1 VSFLTAREVV
11 SAVVKS
17 TQQYLEFLND
27 SNRGV
32 ERYEAGNIRSDDET
46 SLLLENS
53 IWSTYSC
60 ELSPGLRIRSDSS
73 ATLESEAPHVEDIEI
88 RILEYDRR
96 DGQTKFAARNP
107 VPGETGFIAIDFR
120 WLVRRCLEWYQ
131 QRGSS
136 ICDITRIENPARE
149 IPDPS
154 MSDGGLSS
162 QQREAITTML
172 TTSLSYIWGPP
183 GTGKT
188 KGVLAKAVRQCIG
201 EDEKALVLAP
211 TNIAVDNALSAI
223 LEEGIP
229 HEEVVRMGVPSRK
242 FLDKYPECCEERA
255 FQHEIAQIGSQ
266 IKALEENIDSLQ
278 KRQELEV
285 QAKNCEIEAAS
296 KRHEVTESQAS
307 LTVTLERIRE
317 SKSSLGAHRKELEPH
332 ERHLESKRSQLDR
345 LALPKLLSD
354 IEALECEQAE
364 TIREVAKLKE
374 ELRDMG
380 FFVRVFTKRKERLT
394 ISVSYLSVH
403 LQATEAT
410 LESRR
415 EKRAELAPTASLLQ
429 EEITA
434 LEEACQLART
444 DIADLKRRISALEM
458 ERGLLESKIAENHE
472 AQRSLESRIK
482 AAHEELS
489 RIDGIPPTEHADE
502 LLATWQAEKGQLE
515 ARLSQFKQDLASK
528 SVLGMTLDGFMGLTL
543 QMGLSVHRVF
553 IDEAPYAP
561 IAKLLPLLSLRRPI
575 AMLGDHLQLPPVCE
589 CSNDETVRAYWAKP
603 SIFLENAFELGNNWH
618 DLNRLEEPQFQLTQ
632 RRVLSASYRFGGSLA
647 SLLDRHIY
655 GGIGLTGLAVDETY
669 IQCTHCEPR
678 GQQHRRLKRQNH
690 AEADAILD
698 QVQEWWESTQPE
710 SNLPTLAILTPYKNQ
725 TRLIRRRLK
734 ERFGNTAIP
743 AQVDVLNTH
752 QAQGREW
759 DWVFFSVADTGNLKM
774 NDPYFT
780 DSNCSAGKALLN
792 TTIGRTRR
800 KLVVFLDAT
809 FWANRPMKQLLTDI
823 VNTACP
829 PKDGPLPR

>member
-1 VSFLTAREVV
+1 MPFLTAREVV

-17 TQQYLEFLND
+17 TQRYLEFLND

-32 ERYEAGNIRSDDET
+32 ERYGVTSIRPDDGA

-53 IWSTYSC
+53 IWSTYTC
-60 ELSPGLRIRSDSS
+60 ELALGLRIRSDSS
-73 ATLESEAPHVEDIEI
+73 ATLEPEAAHMEDIEI

-96 DGQTKFAARNP
+96 NGQTKFAARES
-107 VPGETGFIAIDFR
+107 VPGETGFIVIDFR

-131 QRGSS
+131 KRGSS
-136 ICDITRIENPARE
+136 ICDITGIATPTRE

-154 MSDGGLSS
+154 VSASGLSS
-162 QQREAITTML
+162 EQAEAITTML
-172 TTSLSYIWGPP
+172 TTSLSYIWGSP

-188 KGVLAKAVRQCIG
+188 KWVLAKAVQQCVS

-211 TNIAVDNALSAI
+211 TNVAVDNALTAI
-223 LEEGIP
+223 LEEGVP
-229 HEEVVRMGVPSRK
+229 REEIVRMGVPSPD
-242 FLDKYPECCEERA
+242 FLNQYPECCEERA

-266 IKALEENIDSLQ
+266 IKALEESIGSLQ

-285 QAKNCEIEAAS
+285 QAKDCEIEAVN
-296 KRHEVTESQAS
+296 KRREATESQAS

-317 SKSSLGAHRKELEPH
+317 SKSAISIYRKELEPH
-332 ERHLESKRSQLDR
+332 ECQLESKRSQLDR
-345 LALPKLLSD
+345 LALPKLLAD
-354 IEALECEQAE
+354 IATLECEQAE

-374 ELRDMG
+374 DLRDMG
-380 FFVRVFTKRKERLT
+380 FFRRVFTKRKERLT
-394 ISVSYLSVH
+394 ISVSDLGVH
-403 LQATEAT
+403 LRATEAT

-415 EKRAELAPTASLLQ
+415 EKRVELAPTASLLQ
-429 EEITA
+429 EKITA
-434 LEEACQLART
+434 LEETCQPVRT
-444 DIADLKRRISALEM
+444 EIADLQQRISTLEV
-458 ERGLLESKIAENHE
+458 ERDLLESKIAENQE

-482 AAHEELS
+482 AVHEELS

-515 ARLSQFKQDLASK
+515 VRLSQFKQDLASK

-553 IDEAPYAP
+553 VDEAPYAP
-561 IAKLLPLLSLRRPI
+561 IAKVLPLLSLHRPI

-589 CSNDETVRAYWAKP
+589 CRNDETVRAYWAKP
-603 SIFLENAFELGNNWH
+603 SIFLENAFELGENWH
-618 DLNRLEEPQFQLTQ
+618 DLNQIEEPQFQLTQ
-632 RRVLSASYRFGGSLA
+632 RRVLSASYRFGESLA

-655 GGIGLTGLAVDETY
+655 GGIGLTGLADDETY
-669 IQCTHCEPR
+669 IQCIHCEP
-678 GQQHRRLKRQNH
+678 QHRQRRRKRENH

-698 QVQEWWESTQPE
+698 QVQEWWESTQLE

-725 TRLIRRRLK
+725 ATLIRRQLR
-734 ERFGNTAIP
+734 ERFRDTAIP
-743 AQVDVLNTH
+743 GQVDVLNTH

-759 DWVFFSVADTGNLKM
+759 DWVFFSVADTGNLAR

-780 DSNCSAGKALLN
+780 DSNCSHGKALLN
-792 TTIGRTRR
+792 TTIGRTKR

-823 VNTACP
+823 VNMACP

>member
-1 VSFLTAREVV
+1 MPFLTAREVV

-17 TQQYLEFLND
+17 TQRYLEFLND

-32 ERYEAGNIRSDDET
+32 ERYGVTSIRSDDET

-60 ELSPGLRIRSDSS
+60 ELPSGLRIRSDSS
-73 ATLESEAPHVEDIEI
+73 ATLEPEAAHVEDIEI

-96 DGQTKFAARNP
+96 DGQTRFAARNP
-107 VPGETGFIAIDFR
+107 VPGETGFIVIDFR
-120 WLVRRCLEWYQ
+120 WLVRRCLEWYR

-136 ICDITRIENPARE
+136 ICDITGIETPARE

-154 MSDGGLSS
+154 VSDGGLSS
-162 QQREAITTML
+162 EQAEAITTML

-188 KGVLAKAVRQCIG
+188 KWVLAKAVRQCIG

-211 TNIAVDNALSAI
+211 TNIAVDSILSAI
-223 LEEGIP
+223 LKEGVP
-229 HEEVVRMGVPSRK
+229 HEEVIRMGVPSRE
-242 FLDKYPECCEERA
+242 FLEQYPECCEEHA
-255 FQHEIAQIGSQ
+255 FQHEITQISSQ
-266 IKALEENIDSLQ
+266 IRALEESIRSLQ
-278 KRQELEV
+278 KRQELEI
-285 QAKNCEIEAAS
+285 QARDCEAQAAS
-296 KRHEVTESQAS
+296 KRREATESQAS
-307 LTVTLERIRE
+307 LTVTQERICE
-317 SKSSLGAHRKELEPH
+317 SEAVLSTCRKELEPH
-332 ERHLESKRSQLDR
+332 ERQLKSKRSQLDR

-354 IEALECEQAE
+354 IEALECEQAA

-394 ISVSYLSVH
+394 ISVSDLSVH
-403 LQATEAT
+403 LRATEAT

-415 EKRAELAPTASLLQ
+415 EKRDELAPTASLLQ

-434 LEEACQLART
+434 LEETCQPART
-444 DIADLKRRISALEM
+444 DIADLQHRISALEA

-472 AQRSLESRIK
+472 VQRSLESRIK

-489 RIDGIPPTEHADE
+489 RIDGIHPTEHADE
-502 LLATWQAEKGQLE
+502 LLATWRAEKGQLE

-561 IAKLLPLLSLRRPI
+561 IAKVLPLLSLRRPI
-575 AMLGDHLQLPPVCE
+575 AMLGDHLQLPPICE
-589 CSNDETVRAYWAKP
+589 CSNDDTVRAYWAKP
-603 SIFLENAFELGNNWH
+603 SIFLENAFQLGENWR
-618 DLNRLEEPQFQLTQ
+618 DLNQLEEPQFQLVQ
-632 RRVLSASYRFGGSLA
+632 QRVLSASYRFGESLA

-655 GGIGLTGLAVDETY
+655 GGIGLTGLAGAETY

-678 GQQHRRLKRQNH
+678 DRPTPT
-690 AEADAILD
+690 
-698 QVQEWWESTQPE
+698 QETEPC
-710 SNLPTLAILTPYKNQ
+710 
-725 TRLIRRRLK
+725 
-734 ERFGNTAIP
+734 G
-743 AQVDVLNTH
+743 
-752 QAQGREW
+752 GRC
-759 DWVFFSVADTGNLKM
+759 DTGSGPRM
-774 NDPYFT
+774 VGID
-780 DSNCSAGKALLN
+780 
-792 TTIGRTRR
+792 
-800 KLVVFLDAT
+800 
-809 FWANRPMKQLLTDI
+809 
-823 VNTACP
+823 TA
-829 PKDGPLPR
+829 

>member
-1 VSFLTAREVV
+1 MPFLTAREVV

-17 TQQYLEFLND
+17 TQRYLEFLND

-32 ERYEAGNIRSDDET
+32 ERYAAANIRSDDET

-53 IWSTYSC
+53 IWSTYTC
-60 ELSPGLRIRSDSS
+60 ELPPGLRLRFDSS
-73 ATLESEAPHVEDIEI
+73 AATLAPEAAHVEDIEI

-96 DGQTKFAARNP
+96 DGQTRFAARNP
-107 VPGETGFIAIDFR
+107 VPGETGFIVIDFR

-136 ICDITRIENPARE
+136 ICDITGIQTPARE

-154 MSDGGLSS
+154 VSDSGLSS
-162 QQREAITTML
+162 EQAEAITTML

-188 KGVLAKAVRQCIG
+188 KWVLAKAVRQCVG
-201 EDEKALVLAP
+201 EDEKVLVLTL

-223 LEEGIP
+223 LEEGVP
-229 HEEVVRMGVPSRK
+229 REGVVRIGVPSPG

-255 FQHEIAQIGSQ
+255 FQHEITQIRSQ
-266 IKALEENIDSLQ
+266 IKALEESIRSLQ
-278 KRQELEV
+278 KRQELEI
-285 QAKNCEIEAAS
+285 QARDCEARAAS
-296 KRHEVTESQAS
+296 KRREATESQAS

-317 SKSSLGAHRKELEPH
+317 SKTTLDAHRKELDPD
-332 ERHLESKRSQLDR
+332 ERELESKRNQLDR

-354 IEALECEQAE
+354 IETLEGEQAE
-364 TIREVAKLKE
+364 TIREVARSKE

-380 FFVRVFTKRKERLT
+380 FFVRVFTRRKERLT
-394 ISVSYLSVH
+394 TSISDLSAH
-403 LQATEAT
+403 LRTTEAT

-415 EKRAELAPTASLLQ
+415 EKRDELAPTASLLQ
-429 EEITA
+429 EKIIA
-434 LEEACQLART
+434 LEEICQLART
-444 DIADLKRRISALEM
+444 EIADLQHRISDLEAK
-458 ERGLLESKIAENHE
+458 RGLLEAKIAENHE
-472 AQRSLESRIK
+472 AQRSLESQIK

-489 RIDGIPPTEHADE
+489 RIGADHTAENADE
-502 LLATWQAEKGQLE
+502 LLATWRAEKGQLE

-561 IAKLLPLLSLRRPI
+561 IAKVLPLLSLRRPI

-603 SIFLENAFELGNNWH
+603 FIFLENAFELGENWR

-632 RRVLSASYRFGGSLA
+632 QRVLSASYRFGQSLA

-655 GGIGLTGLAVDETY
+655 GGIGLTGLAADETY

-678 GQQHRRLKRQNH
+678 ERKGRRRREND

-698 QVQEWWESTQPE
+698 QVQEWWESTQLE

-725 TRLIRRRLK
+725 ARLIRRRLR
-734 ERFGNTAIP
+734 ERFRDTAIP
-743 AQVDVLNTH
+743 VQVDVLNTH

-774 NDPYFT
+774 NAPFFT
-780 DSNCSAGKALLN
+780 DSNRSDGKALLN
-792 TTIGRTRR
+792 TTIGRTKRR
-800 KLVVFLDAT
+800 LVVFLDST
-809 FWANRPMKQLLTDI
+809 FWANRRPESLLTDI
-823 VNTACP
+823 VNTVFP
-829 PKDGPLPR
+829 KKDGSLPR